1 MKSKISVYP
10 NPTIN
15 IVIVENLKPD
25 ASLEL
30 MDNPGKLVKLISNSK
45 AIKTEINIK
54 NLSSGIYYLKVDGQ
68 SAQKIIKK

>member
-1 MKSKISVYP
+1 M
-10 NPTIN
+10 
-15 IVIVENLKPD
+15 IVENLKPD

-30 MDNPGKLVKLISNSK
+30 MDNSGKLVKLISNSK

-54 NLSSGIYYLKVDGQ
+54 NLASGIYYLKVDGQ